1 MPGFPKTIQSHWTP
15 VKFLSDNIWLIGL
28 VLLSGGALLWPA
40 LQRRGT
46 KVSLLRATQLI
57 NQGKTLVLDV
67 RDPDEFATGHLRD
80 AKNIPLKELSTRV
93 GELEKFKAKPVIVV
107 CTAGIHSARASSI
120 LQKAGFA
127 EVFGLDGGLVA
138 WKTQGLPTVK

>member
-1 MPGFPKTIQSHWTP
+1 
-15 VKFLSDNIWLIGL
+15 VKFLTDNFWLIGL
-28 VLLSGGALLWPA
+28 ALLSGGALLFPM

-57 NQGKTLVLDV
+57 NQGKTLILDV
-67 RDPDEFATGHLRD
+67 RDPDEYATGHLRE
-80 AKNIPLKELSTRV
+80 AKNIPLKELPTRV

-107 CTAGIHSARASSI
+107 CTAGVQSARATGE

-127 EVFGLDGGLVA
+127 EVFSLDGGLAA
-138 WKTQGLPTVK
+138 WRTQGLPTVK